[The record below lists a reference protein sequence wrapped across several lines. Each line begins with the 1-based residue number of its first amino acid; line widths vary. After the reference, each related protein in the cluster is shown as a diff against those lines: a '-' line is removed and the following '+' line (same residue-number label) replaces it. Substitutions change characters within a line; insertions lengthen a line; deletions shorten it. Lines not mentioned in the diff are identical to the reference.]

1 METVRSV
8 SRGLLGFK
16 EPPSLK
22 EERSRRREEERRGS
36 KRPLEEEERGKE
48 ALQEPVGHRMKRAR
62 HSPEVEVEAGHDTSI
77 TSMVLGGITG
87 FWSWGVSKLFPGQ
100 PRLGLLGAETIQAA
114 PPTRLLPGQDTDEVQ
129 LIKVVNPRGPP
140 AQAPGV
146 DVTYDPPTL
155 LQDEEL
161 LLGPLGGA
169 EAEVREVLATEAREA
184 RAPPTRSPGGAGGS
198 PPLPRIRTGHELS
211 RRQAHLEHP
220 SLTKRLKAGQV
231 SAASA
236 RKSDQRSVLS
246 KLFGEAK
253 IKRSQ
258 LATTF
263 HEGLVAKERYRAM
276 LQRIGSRTA
285 RVGAHPPLS
294 STLRSPLA
302 TNRTSIFPATKT
314 DLSRVVGPMAAPSLP
329 LTSTVVK
336 SSTSLPT
343 NPEASPVFAR
353 KEAKV
358 VEKVV
363 ERKEV
368 VGQDDVCSPAYLA
381 SMRERYDGA
390 ARERQRQIHRE
401 QVKADFHHEQNSA
414 ATELVEDRLREYLNI
429 TQVAYDPEVEKDM
442 GPVELSPIT
451 PAMEEV
457 IRRALASRGAV
468 LVEAYNIPITVRDL
482 NTLQGLNWLNDEVI
496 NFYLQMIVKRS
507 EGSGQPKVW
516 AFSTFFYPKLV
527 DGSHATVKRW
537 TKKVDLFACSVV
549 LVPVHLGMH
558 WCLAVIDV
566 EHKAIQYY
574 DSMGGNNNRCLKALS
589 SYLAEE
595 HRVKKGAELD
605 MSAWRMEIK
614 KDIPQQMNGSDC
626 GMFTCKFSE
635 YLSRRARISFTQAD
649 MPTFRRRMI
658 YEIVK
663 NDIKH
668 P

>member
-8 SRGLLGFK
+8 GRGLLGFK
-16 EPPSLK
+16 E
-22 EERSRRREEERRGS
+22 ERRGSRREEEERRGS
-36 KRPLEEEERGKE
+36 KRSLEEERGKE
-48 ALQEPVGHRMKRAR
+48 ALEEPVGHRMKRAR
-62 HSPEVEVEAGHDTSI
+62 RSPEVEVEGQGPSLASI
-77 TSMVLGGITG
+77 PSMVLGGISG
-87 FWSWGVSKLFPGQ
+87 IWSWGVSKLFPGQ
-100 PRLGLLGAETIQAA
+100 PRLPFLGAETIQAA
-114 PPTRLLPGQDTDEVQ
+114 PPTRLPAPQDTDEVQ
-129 LIKVVNPRGPP
+129 LIKVVNPRAPP
-140 AQAPGV
+140 AQPEELV
-146 DVTYDPPTL
+146 DEVTYDPPTL
-155 LQDEEL
+155 GLGLGLQEGAG
-161 LLGPLGGA
+161 GPLGG
-169 EAEVREVLATEAREA
+169 LAA
-184 RAPPTRSPGGAGGS
+184 TRSTPAGGS
-198 PPLPRIRTGHELS
+198 PPGRSPLPRIRTGHEVS

-220 SLTKRLKAGQV
+220 NLARRLKAGQV
-231 SAASA
+231 SAASP
-236 RKSDQRSVLS
+236 RKEQRSVLS
-246 KLFGEAK
+246 RLFGEAK
-253 IKRSQ
+253 VKRSQ

-263 HEGLVAKERYRAM
+263 QEGLVAKERYRAL
-276 LQRIGSRTA
+276 LQRIGSRSA
-285 RVGAHPPLS
+285 RVGAPPPLS
-294 STLRSPLA
+294 STLRSPLL

-314 DLSRVVGPMAAPSLP
+314 DLSRAPGPLVAPP

-336 SSTSLPT
+336 SSSSLPT

-353 KEAKV
+353 KEGKV
-358 VEKVV
+358 EAKVV

-368 VGQDDVCSPAYLA
+368 GGQEDVCSPAYLA
-381 SMRERYDGA
+381 SMRERYDAA

-401 QVKADFHHEQNSA
+401 QVKADFHHQQNSA
-414 ATELVEDRLREYLNI
+414 ATELVEERLREYLNI
-429 TQVAYDPEVEKDM
+429 TQVAYDPEVEADL

-451 PAMEEV
+451 PEMEEV
-457 IRRALASRGAV
+457 IRRALASRGNV

-507 EGSGQPKVW
+507 EGEGQPKVW

-537 TKKVDLFACSVV
+537 TKKVDLFSCSLV

-595 HRVKKGAELD
+595 HRVKKGSELD
-605 MSAWRMEIK
+605 LSSWRMEIK

-626 GMFTCKFSE
+626 GMFACKFSE

-649 MPTFRRRMI
+649 MPTFRRRMV

-663 NDIKH
+663 NDLKH